1 MASKSKAMQR
11 FFGMV
16 HSAQQGEMKN
26 PSTAVRK
33 AASSM
38 RYKDVKD
45 FASTKLAGLK
55 EHVMLNLKRKLKKD
69 KV

>member
-11 FFGMV
+11 LFGMV

-26 PSTAVRK
+26 PSSAVKK